1 MKNIESHFAEVLAQY
16 KHLAEKP
23 MLAAVSGGIDSL
35 VLLHL
40 LISNG
45 CSVEIMHCNFGLRG
59 EESDLDEKFVHGLSE
74 QYQIPL
80 HIRKFD
86 TAAHASS
93 SGISVQMAARE
104 LRLSYMDE
112 LMKTGRFSCVCL
124 AHHLNDNIETFFLNL
139 LRGTGMKGLKGMSVL
154 SGNIFRP
161 LLNISRSMIADYAK
175 MNNLTFREDSSN
187 EKDDY
192 VRNRVRKHILPV
204 ITEHFPQFLS
214 SMQQNFHHFASGVEL
229 LDVLCDEAVE
239 GSVTQAGNIIKIDLK
254 TILQNRDDSL
264 LLYHVIEKYGFSHH
278 QAELIWSNAGNT
290 ETTVYDSQTHRAFLK
305 GNVLEI
311 IHQVFHE
318 SCSFRI
324 DTPEDFSNPNLPV
337 RMGIE
342 WIDYSSDADLKVSSE
357 QALLDANLVPFPLI
371 IRKWKKGD
379 VFYPYG
385 MRGKKLISDFF
396 SDRKMTAVE
405 KQNTWILCCGEEVVW
420 LIGQRIDNRWRVR
433 PSTEIIL
440 SLKVEFL

>member
-239 GSVTQAGNIIKIDLK
+239 GSVTYQGKNMLIDLK
-254 TILQNRDDSL
+254 KISRFGNAPL
-264 LLYHVIEKYGFSHH
+264 LLFHVIERYGFSHH
-278 QAELIWSNAGNT
+278 QSEIICSNAGKT
-290 ETTVYDSQTHRAFLK
+290 ETTVYESLSHRAFLK
-305 GNVLEI
+305 NHTVEVVPI
-311 IHQVFHE
+311 EKNCQ
-318 SCSFRI
+318 SCFDIERH
-324 DTPEDFSNPNLPV
+324 EDFSSPELPLRIRAELLEYTPEFNLKT
-337 RMGIE
+337 G
-342 WIDYSSDADLKVSSE
+342 SE
-357 QALLDANLVPFPLI
+357 FAFLDAEKIQFPLI
-371 IRKWKKGD
+371 LRKWKQGD
-379 VFYPYG
+379 VFYPFG
-385 MRGKKLISDFF
+385 MKGKKLISDYF
-396 SDRKMTAVE
+396 SDHKMTALQ
-405 KQNTWILCCGEEVVW
+405 KQNVWILCSGDDVVW
-420 LIGQRIDNRWRVR
+420 LVGQRIDNRYRVSSKTR
-433 PSTEIIL
+433 WIL
-440 SLKVEFL
+440 ALEAE